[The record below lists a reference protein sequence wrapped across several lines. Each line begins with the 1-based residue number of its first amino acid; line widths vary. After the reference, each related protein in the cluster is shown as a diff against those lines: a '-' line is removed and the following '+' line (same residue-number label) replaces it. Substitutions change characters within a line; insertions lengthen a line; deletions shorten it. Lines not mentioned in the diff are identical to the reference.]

1 MCTQFPQQKS
11 LFLNGPDG
19 ERGDEVESESVD
31 PGISYQVCAY
41 ACVSL
46 KEKEKWDIFSSCI
59 LNKGQRKTIE
69 S

>member
-1 MCTQFPQQKS
+1 M
-11 LFLNGPDG
+11 
-19 ERGDEVESESVD
+19 ESESVD